1 MCFMIFYVICIWKVL
16 ILWYND
22 LVFLEMQNSGLQKLI
37 IGDVC
42 IEIIGVVFE
51 KGFKVYDWVVIGLYI
66 FVLCLFG
73 IRKGVEILVL
83 QIQFLECRN

>member
-1 MCFMIFYVICIWKVL
+1 MIQFFQKCK
-16 ILWYND
+16 
-22 LVFLEMQNSGLQKLI
+22 NSGLQKLI

-51 KGFKVYDWVVIGLYI
+51 KGFKVYDWVVIELYI

-83 QIQFLECRN
+83 QIQFLECRNY